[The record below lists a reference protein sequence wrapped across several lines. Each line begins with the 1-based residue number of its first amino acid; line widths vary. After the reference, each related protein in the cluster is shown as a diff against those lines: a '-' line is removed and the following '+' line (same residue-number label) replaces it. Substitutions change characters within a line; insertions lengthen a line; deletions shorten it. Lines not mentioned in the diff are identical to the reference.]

1 MTTDVTTATLIMSA
15 SEIATR
21 KSFAGSDNTLKYYI
35 AQAGETTPQFS
46 AASLGGA
53 PGSWR
58 RSVKPP
64 LTSASTPISH

>member
-35 AQAGETTPQFS
+35 AQAG
-46 AASLGGA
+46 
-53 PGSWR
+53 
-58 RSVKPP
+58 
-64 LTSASTPISH
+64 